1 MSGRESRYKTKY
13 FGLGGG
19 FGMVDMILGGVVLES
34 RRNAVR
40 MSRYEAFLIW
50 LGYTRIK
57 PSCTS
62 GGIVPF
68 PLDRFFFLGA

>member
-1 MSGRESRYKTKY
+1 MSGREDRHKTKY

-34 RRNAVR
+34 RRNSIR
-40 MSRYEAFLIW
+40 
-50 LGYTRIK
+50 

-62 GGIVPF
+62 GGIVSL
-68 PLDRFFFLGA
+68 PLNRSFFLGA